1 MDRCAVDEL
10 YEAFAV
16 LAGSDPD
23 HCSYPKGYVKRQA
36 VFACN
41 TCVQA
46 GMEPAGVCLACAN
59 TCHDGHDI
67 CELYTKRSKRF
78 IRSSDQR
85 FCSLEI
91 DSNISFVK
99 QNFRC
104 DCGNEKFHGFKC
116 KLNTDKEGQNVKNVY
131 NHNFFGRYCSCDRP
145 YPDED
150 DQVNEEMIQC
160 VVCEDWFHEKHLE
173 APAVDCDALMEM
185 ICARCMNRAPFLW
198 TYAVHFAV
206 SPLNKQSPCK
216 EQTNADMT
224 DEKGKCLH
232 TSGQETSSASS
243 YCQQEETRT
252 TENLAYGRF
261 YAKLGIYQ
269 YGRER
274 RLRSN
279 LTSGLSSST
288 QVFEPLEPQ
297 GRASSPDSAPCRLAQ
312 QPSKVLKCTLNELK
326 AKDAAGTRAGAVFW
340 PYFWRAKLCTCTD
353 CKRTYVKTG
362 VPFLLDESDTLLA
375 YEEKAK
381 AEALTIEELLLSCL
395 TSLNHVQQLDIIY
408 QYNDLKHELREFLQQ
423 SANQRKDVTPEAVR
437 EFLEELQTRKKRR
450 LN

>member
-1 MDRCAVDEL
+1 MDQCAVDEL
-10 YEAFAV
+10 YEAFSV

-23 HCSYPKGYVKRQA
+23 HCSYPKGYMKRQA

-67 CELYTKRSKRF
+67 CELYTKR
-78 IRSSDQR
+78 
-85 FCSLEI
+85 
-91 DSNISFVK
+91 
-99 QNFRC
+99 NFRC

-116 KLNTDKEGQNVKNVY
+116 KLDTDKEGQNVKNWY
-131 NHNFFGRYCSCDRP
+131 NHNYLGRYCSCDRP

-160 VVCEDWFHEKHLE
+160 IVCEDWFHEKHLQ
-173 APAVDCDALMEM
+173 APAVDCEALMEM
-185 ICARCMNRAPFLW
+185 ICGRCMTRAPFLQ
-198 TYAVHFAV
+198 TYAAHFAV
-206 SPLNKQSPCK
+206 SPMNKESLYK
-216 EQTNADMT
+216 EQTNADMMT
-224 DEKGKCLH
+224 DEKGKC
-232 TSGQETSSASS
+232 S
-243 YCQQEETRT
+243 YGQQEETTAGAAGRT
-252 TENLAYGRF
+252 
-261 YAKLGIYQ
+261 
-269 YGRER
+269 
-274 RLRSN
+274 
-279 LTSGLSSST
+279 
-288 QVFEPLEPQ
+288 
-297 GRASSPDSAPCRLAQ
+297 SSPDSVTAHSRVTEC
-312 QPSKVLKCTLNELK
+312 VLNELK
-326 AKDAAGTRAGAVFW
+326 AKDAASTRAGAVFW

-353 CKRTYVKTG
+353 CKRMYVKTG

-381 AEALTIEELLLSCL
+381 AEALTSEELLMSCI
-395 TSLNHVQQLDIIY
+395 TSLNHVQQLEIIH

-423 SANQRKDVTPEAVR
+423 SANQRKDVTPEAFH

>member
-1 MDRCAVDEL
+1 MDQCSVDEM

-23 HCSYPKGYVKRQA
+23 HCSYPKGYMKRQA

-67 CELYTKRSKRF
+67 CELYTKR
-78 IRSSDQR
+78 D
-85 FCSLEI
+85 
-91 DSNISFVK
+91 
-99 QNFRC
+99 FRC
-104 DCGNEKFHGFKC
+104 DCGNEKFNGFKC
-116 KLNTDKEGQNVKNVY
+116 KLHTDKEGQNVKNPY

-145 YPDED
+145 YPDDD

-160 VVCEDWFHEKHLE
+160 IVCEDWFHEKHLE
-173 APAVDCDALMEM
+173 GPAVDCDALMEM
-185 ICARCMNRAPFLW
+185 ICVRCMNRAPFLW
-198 TYAVHFAV
+198 TYAAHFAV
-206 SPLNKQSPCK
+206 SALNKQSLCK
-216 EQTNADMT
+216 EQTNADMMT
-224 DEKGKCLH
+224 DEKRERSH
-232 TSGQETSSASS
+232 TRGQDTPSTSS
-243 YCQQEETRT
+243 YCKQEEPT
-252 TENLAYGRF
+252 AG
-261 YAKLGIYQ
+261 AADH
-269 YGRER
+269 
-274 RLRSN
+274 
-279 LTSGLSSST
+279 TSS
-288 QVFEPLEPQ
+288 F
-297 GRASSPDSAPCRLAQ
+297 DSAASRLAQ
-312 QPSKVLKCTLNELK
+312 QPSKVTECILNELK
-326 AKDAAGTRAGAVFW
+326 AKDAAGARAGAVFW

-353 CKRTYVKTG
+353 CKRMYVKAG

-381 AEALTIEELLLSCL
+381 AEALTSEELLLSCL
-395 TSLNHVQQLDIIY
+395 TSLNHVQQLEIIY

-423 SANQRKDVTPEAVR
+423 SAKQRKDITPEAFR